1 METNNLILIE
11 QLCIHHNIEFSFI
24 NALQEFGLI
33 DVIIIEE
40 NKYLANEKI
49 KDVEKMMRLH
59 FELDIKMEGIDAISN
74 LLQQIDNL
82 QKELLSA
89 KNKLRL
95 YEGD

>member
-1 METNNLILIE
+1 M
-11 QLCIHHNIEFSFI
+11 
-24 NALQEFGLI
+24 
-33 DVIIIEE
+33 IIIED

-59 FELDIKMEGIDAISN
+59 FELDINMEGIDAISN

-82 QKELLSA
+82 QKELLNT

-95 YEGD
+95 YESE

>member
-24 NALQEFGLI
+24 NTLQEFGLI
-33 DVIIIEE
+33 EVIIIED

-59 FELDIKMEGIDAISN
+59 FELDINMEGIDAISN

-82 QKELLSA
+82 QKELLNT

-95 YEGD
+95 YESE

>member
-11 QLCIHHNIEFSFI
+11 QLCTHHNIEFSFI
-24 NALQEFGLI
+24 NKLQEFGLI
-33 DVIIIEE
+33 EVIIIED
-40 NKYLANEKI
+40 NKYIENEKI

-59 FELDIKMEGIDAISN
+59 FELDINMEGIDAISN

-82 QKELLSA
+82 QKELISA

-95 YEGD
+95 YGND

>member
-11 QLCIHHNIEFSFI
+11 KMCIHHNIEFSFI
-24 NALQEFGLI
+24 NTLQEFGLI
-33 DVIIIEE
+33 EVIIIED

-59 FELDIKMEGIDAISN
+59 FELDINMEGIDAISN

-82 QKELLSA
+82 QKELLNT

-95 YEGD
+95 YESE

>member
-24 NALQEFGLI
+24 NTLQEFGLI
-33 DVIIIEE
+33 EVIIIED

-59 FELDIKMEGIDAISN
+59 FELDINMEGIDAISN

-82 QKELLSA
+82 QKELISA

-95 YEGD
+95 YGND

>member
-11 QLCIHHNIEFSFI
+11 QLCTYHNIEFSFI
-24 NALQEFGLI
+24 NELQEFGLI
-33 DVIIIEE
+33 DVIIIDN
-40 NKYLANEKI
+40 NKYLANEQI

-59 FELDIKMEGIDAISN
+59 FELAINMEGIDAISN

-82 QKELLSA
+82 QQELNST
-89 KNKLRL
+89 KNKRRL